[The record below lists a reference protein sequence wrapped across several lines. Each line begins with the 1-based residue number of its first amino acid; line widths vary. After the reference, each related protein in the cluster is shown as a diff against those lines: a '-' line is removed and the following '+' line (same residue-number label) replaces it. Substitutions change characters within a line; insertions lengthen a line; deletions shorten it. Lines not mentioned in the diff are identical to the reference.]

1 MADSCEKSLRGAKVC
16 GLFFFILLF
25 GCWLAAQA
33 NSYHVDVYGAMSSVL
48 RLLFFPFFFS
58 FFFSFLDM
66 VEIGTVQWK
75 VTSLLLR
82 EDREN
87 YGQDTCDIRG
97 KQRHLDPEIN
107 LLTIAQ
113 AKIRRNRI
121 FIGFDAKTTA
131 TRINII
137 GYFWNRCRI
146 GACRVCAMLCHRNL
160 GKTCKHAFEF
170 ASIFALLTEF
180 SFSCK
185 TPSVSRAQN
194 VSKESYYL
202 LHFTR
207 GNIK

>member
-1 MADSCEKSLRGAKVC
+1 MIIKHGGQLWEILEGRK
-16 GLFFFILLF
+16 GLWAFFFILLF
-25 GCWLAAQA
+25 GGQA
-33 NSYHVDVYGAMSSVL
+33 NHVVVYGAMSSAL
-48 RLLFFPFFFS
+48 RLFFFP
-58 FFFSFLDM
+58 LGL
-66 VEIGTVQWK
+66 VETGTVQWK

-82 EDREN
+82 KGREN
-87 YGQDTCDIRG
+87 YDRDTCDIRG

-113 AKIRRNRI
+113 AKIRRNKI

-146 GACRVCAMLCHRNL
+146 GACRVCAMLCHRNNL

-194 VSKESYYL
+194 ISKESYYL